1 LLRGEQ
7 KKGRALAF
15 NGKRGLGLDLLGRR
29 PPLLQVREA
38 KALVQEEADVG
49 GNGPMLFDDAFCQP
63 VRRALAL
70 TQIAAHRPRLATAFV
85 IAPARLEG
93 CRYDWVFDGEEQA
106 SARRQG
112 RSHLPQQTFEVV
124 QVVESKRAIDEPI
137 GFWLQLDC

>member
-1 LLRGEQ
+1 MITSSCSNITWGRDLRPEPAGVVVQARGQRPRTGCRLLRGEQ

-29 PPLLQVREA
+29 PPLLQVRQA

-70 TQIAAHRPRLATAFV
+70 TQIAAHRPRLATADV
-85 IAPARLEG
+85 IAPARL
-93 CRYDWVFDGEEQA
+93 
-106 SARRQG
+106 
-112 RSHLPQQTFEVV
+112 
-124 QVVESKRAIDEPI
+124 
-137 GFWLQLDC
+137 